1 MRINPGPIRNWLY
14 TSKFTDRKTHAAV
27 VEFVDGFAEKNRRH
41 GLTGFLVTDGHAIM
55 QLLEGEDPALTS
67 VRDKVIADDRHG
79 DVSTEVWETH
89 QTRAFPNWSMRVSK
103 SSEYEPLFKEIESA
117 KIETI
122 ATNIARMLFD
132 TTFAD

>member
-1 MRINPGPIRNWLY
+1 
-14 TSKFTDRKTHAAV
+14 
-27 VEFVDGFAEKNRRH
+27 
-41 GLTGFLVTDGHAIM
+41 
-55 QLLEGEDPALTS
+55 